1 MDETVPTK
9 SAATPEWQP
18 VLVYGVVLL
27 ALAITSVV
35 FAAPGDGLL
44 SGPYGAGTAVFF
56 LVLGLFS
63 IGTGFPHPAFG
74 HVSFDRVAQ
83 VASILVLGPVDAA
96 WVNGLASFMFPWH
109 RLLKGVPLPAVAT
122 AAFHN
127 AGLMIIV
134 VLGCGLLYQYLGGQ
148 IPVEQLDWGVIG
160 LLLLLVVAMQV
171 VNDLGMMF
179 VQYLRGGQPWSV
191 FNRFTVVVEFISAA
205 AGVVLAIAFVQQSLA
220 YFSLLLAVLGAGMLV
235 IMQYA
240 LMRYRLEGIVEE
252 RTREL
257 RDQALEFERQATHDK
272 LTGLPNRRYADD
284 YLQQQIDR
292 ALRSQHG
299 GAVALGDIDYFKR
312 INDEFSHAI
321 GDQVLER
328 IAQILS
334 AGCRKSD
341 FVARYGGEEF
351 LICFPETDLGHA
363 GEVCGQLRQDIEEA
377 NWDDIAPDLGVTI
390 SFGLAGITDG
400 ARRRTVLNDADA
412 RLYRAKRE
420 GRNRVVAV

>member
-134 VLGCGLLYQYLGGQ
+134 AGGWTDAADDQEAMALGRR
-148 IPVEQLDWGVIG
+148 WF
-160 LLLLLVVAMQV
+160 A
-171 VNDLGMMF
+171 
-179 VQYLRGGQPWSV
+179 
-191 FNRFTVVVEFISAA
+191 
-205 AGVVLAIAFVQQSLA
+205 
-220 YFSLLLAVLGAGMLV
+220 
-235 IMQYA
+235 
-240 LMRYRLEGIVEE
+240 
-252 RTREL
+252 
-257 RDQALEFERQATHDK
+257 ALEPYTGGYYDNIQWDGDK
-272 LTGLPNRRYADD
+272 T
-284 YLQQQIDR
+284 
-292 ALRSQHG
+292 
-299 GAVALGDIDYFKR
+299 
-312 INDEFSHAI
+312 
-321 GDQVLER
+321 
-328 IAQILS
+328 
-334 AGCRKSD
+334 
-341 FVARYGGEEF
+341 VARNYG
-351 LICFPETDLGHA
+351 P
-363 GEVCGQLRQDIEEA
+363 
-377 NWDDIAPDLGVTI
+377 NY
-390 SFGLAGITDG
+390 
-400 ARRRTVLNDADA
+400 A
-412 RLYRAKRE
+412 RLSHIK
-420 GRNRVVAV
+420 GRYDPGNLFRMNSNIMPRG